1 MNVFLSRFCHLQDP
15 ERTDKRANR
24 FCRPCGKTNTIM
36 GHVAT
41 EMKGKPGA
49 QAGPLHTL
57 ELSGPCS
64 PARPQTPC
72 SFPDT

>member
-1 MNVFLSRFCHLQDP
+1 MNVFLSRFCHLQHP
-15 ERTDKRANR
+15 ERTDKWANR
-24 FCRPCGKTNTIM
+24 FCRPCGKTTTTM

-41 EMKGKPGA
+41 EMKGSPGRSRPSA
-49 QAGPLHTL
+49 HMA
-57 ELSGPCS
+57 ELSGPYS